1 MTRGEA
7 VSAGAKALLNQTGAL
22 KRGAQAFFEHQ
33 AAGGIVL
40 MAAACLALVLDNS
53 PFAWAYDWLL
63 GTPVVIQIGDLVL
76 DKPLLLWIND
86 GLMAVF
92 FFLVGLEIKREF
104 LEGRLSNRHQAGLP
118 VFAAIG
124 GMAVPALL
132 YAALNGGD
140 AEALRG
146 WAIPAATDIAFA
158 LGVLA
163 LLGPRVPVALKVF
176 LLALAIIDDLGA
188 IVVIALF
195 YTSELTPSVLA
206 IAIAGIGVLAL
217 LNMRGV
223 TRLAPYLIVGSV
235 IWVCVLKS
243 GVHATLAGVVIALFI
258 PLNAENETGNSPLKQ
273 VEHGLAPWV
282 AFGVMPIFAFANAG
296 VSLTGLSISDLMA
309 GIPLGIAVG
318 LFIGKQIGIM
328 TFVWAGVRLGLARL
342 PDGVTWLQIYGASL
356 LAGIGFTMSLFI
368 GTLAFADPE
377 HAAAVRIGVLTGSVL
392 SAVAGYAVLRLALS
406 SAMPAAWS
414 PAPKAQTAAAA
425 R

>member
-1 MTRGEA
+1 MITFLT
-7 VSAGAKALLNQTGAL
+7 KPDAL

-40 MAAACLALVLDNS
+40 MTAAALALMLDNS
-53 PFAWAYDWLL
+53 PLAWAYDRLL
-63 GTPVVIQIGDLVL
+63 QTPVVVQVGALEL

-92 FFLVGLEIKREF
+92 FFLVGLEIKREVM
-104 LEGRLSNRHQAGLP
+104 EGRLSNARQAGLP
-118 VFAAIG
+118 VIAALG
-124 GMAVPALL
+124 GMALPALIYVGL
-132 YAALNGGD
+132 NAGDPTALK
-140 AEALRG
+140 G

-188 IVVIALF
+188 IIIIALF
-195 YTSELTPSVLA
+195 YTSELSPAVLA
-206 IAIAGIGVLAL
+206 IAAVGVAALAT
-217 LNMRGV
+217 LNRRGV
-223 TRLAPYLIVGSV
+223 TRVAPYLLVGLV

-258 PLNAENETGNSPLKQ
+258 PLRTDNPEKPSPLTT

-282 AFGVMPIFAFANAG
+282 AFGVMPIFAFGNAG
-296 VSLTGLSISDLMA
+296 VALHGLALPDLFA
-309 GIPLGIAVG
+309 GIPLGIAAG
-318 LFIGKQIGIM
+318 LFVGKQLGIVG
-328 TFVWAGVRLGLARL
+328 FVWVGIRLGLARL

-368 GTLAFADPE
+368 GTLAFTDPE
-377 HAAAVRIGVLTGSVL
+377 HAAAVRIGVLAGSL
-392 SAVAGYAVLRLALS
+392 MSGLLGYAVLRYALS
-406 SAMPAAWS
+406 DKFLPGSPTGSAEKGPGALAS
-414 PAPKAQTAAAA
+414 A
-425 R
+425 